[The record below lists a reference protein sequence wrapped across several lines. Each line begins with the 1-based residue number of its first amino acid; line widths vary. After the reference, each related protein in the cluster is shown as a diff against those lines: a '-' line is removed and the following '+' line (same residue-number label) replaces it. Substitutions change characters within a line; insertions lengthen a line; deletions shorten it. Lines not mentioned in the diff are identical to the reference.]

1 MNQTL
6 QFQAGSLDQL
16 AKFAASGYLY
26 AVVDSVDAPGI
37 AEKAKELGTADAASL
52 FCDSAEEEFWSVSPF
67 LFRVEQPTLEW
78 IAETFWQQ
86 PWGGFGMSK
95 SGRDEMGD
103 HIAKFTVR
111 RR

>member
-37 AEKAKELGTADAASL
+37 ADKAKELGASHAASL
-52 FCDSAEEEFWSVSPF
+52 FCDSSEQEVWSVAPF

-78 IAETFWQQ
+78 IAETLWNQA
-86 PWGGFGMSK
+86 WGVFVMSK
-95 SGRDEMGD
+95 SGMDE
-103 HIAKFTVR
+103 V
-111 RR
+111 